1 MMKANAIGSMRR
13 RASRCGVG
21 TGCGMGVGIQ
31 SPIQISPEPSSRMGP
46 TVRVRRSECQY
57 LLKQRIARNAWIGC
71 AMRAILMTSGGR
83 YVASCIWLKWQALA
97 DPM

>member
-71 AMRAILMTSGGR
+71 AMRAI
-83 YVASCIWLKWQALA
+83 
-97 DPM
+97 